1 LLPEQMIARALAGRH
16 GNKLEVL
23 RMEDF
28 LRACQSTVLDNE
40 AKTLAA
46 KMGVPHVGL
55 LQRANPDNDAH
66 HLTVEHLFGILL
78 HTGDMRAL
86 AALASEFGFDLV
98 AKAAPE
104 PQALTKSLINVGKE
118 VADLTIAVHQALD
131 DNHVSSF
138 EKNLI
143 RQEISHVRQSLDVMD
158 ASVKAA

>member
-1 LLPEQMIARALAGRH
+1 
-16 GNKLEVL
+16 
-23 RMEDF
+23 MENF
-28 LRACQSTVLDNE
+28 LRACQSAVLDNE

-66 HLTVEHLFGILL
+66 RLTVEHLFGILL
-78 HTGDMRAL
+78 HTGDMRPL
-86 AALASEFGFDLV
+86 AALANEFGFELV
-98 AKAAPE
+98 KKTAPA

-138 EKNLI
+138 EKSLI
-143 RQEISHVRQSLDVMD
+143 RQEINHVRQSLDVMD

>member
-1 LLPEQMIARALAGRH
+1 MIAHALAGRH
-16 GNKLEVL
+16 GNKIEVL

-28 LRACQSTVLDNE
+28 LRACQSAVLDNE

-66 HLTVEHLFGILL
+66 HLTVEHLFGVLL
-78 HTGDMRAL
+78 HTGDMRPL
-86 AALASEFGFDLV
+86 ATLANEFGFDLV
-98 AKAAPE
+98 AKVAPE

-131 DNHVSSF
+131 DNHVSAF

-143 RQEISHVRQSLDVMD
+143 RQEINHVRQSLDVMD

>member
-1 LLPEQMIARALAGRH
+1 
-16 GNKLEVL
+16 
-23 RMEDF
+23 MEDF
-28 LRACQSTVLDNE
+28 LRACQSAVLDNE
-40 AKTLAA
+40 AKALAA

-78 HTGDMRAL
+78 HTGDMRPLLTL
-86 AALASEFGFDLV
+86 ANEFGFGLV
-98 AKAAPE
+98 AKTAPK

-131 DNHVSSF
+131 DDRVNTI
-138 EKNLI
+138 EKTLI
-143 RQEISHVRQSLDVMD
+143 RQEINHVRQSLDVMD